1 MTRRLAY
8 RHHSA
13 SRGSSL
19 METALLLPVLF
30 LLLVGMVELARIS
43 YTYYTLQK
51 MLTMVASYL
60 GTRQGVNFCDEA
72 DLTVTQA
79 KSFALT
85 GTNEGTNTPLV
96 PNLDTAG
103 IRVRAERVAVDSGDL
118 GECDCSAQGCD
129 LASGGRAPD
138 YVTVSLTDGYTVRV
152 ALPFINLE
160 PIILRPQVRM
170 PYGGT

>member
-1 MTRRLAY
+1 MTRRVRVLQ
-8 RHHSA
+8 RTTR
-13 SRGSSL
+13 RGSSL
-19 METALLLPVLF
+19 IEAALLLPVLF
-30 LLLVGMVELARIS
+30 LLLLGMVELARVS

-51 MLTMVASYL
+51 MLTTVASYL
-60 GTRQGVNFCDEA
+60 GSRQGVNFCDET
-72 DLTVTQA
+72 DSTVSQA
-79 KSFALT
+79 KAFALT
-85 GTNEGTNTPLV
+85 GTNESTNTPLV
-96 PNLDTAG
+96 PNLDAAG
-103 IRVRAERVAVDSGDL
+103 IRVRAERVAADSGDV
-118 GECDCSAQGCD
+118 GDCDCSANGCD